1 MAAAQFVV
9 VVYDI
14 PCDRVRTR
22 VCNELKNY
30 GDHVQLSV
38 FECVLSEEKYLQMK
52 EALEE
57 IIEGAEASVRFYRI
71 CRSCVERSE
80 LIGKGSFASDV
91 DIYIA

>member
-1 MAAAQFVV
+1 MQVRHFVV

-14 PCDRVRTR
+14 PNDRVRTK

-38 FECVLSEEKYLQMK
+38 FECVLSEGKYHEMK

-57 IIEGAEASVRFYRI
+57 IISDNEALVRFYKI
-71 CRSCVERSE
+71 CQSCVERSE
-80 LIGKGSFASDV
+80 IMGEGVFSHDV
-91 DIYIA
+91 DIYVA